1 MKIVIISKFNCQS
14 FPLNEKAIEINE
26 ETLNQIGK
34 TKCFDVEN
42 NCVVDYDNS
51 NDLKEREKQKQI
63 SELDSWFKTDYTTY
77 EQMLVRRSYLNLD
90 DEIVDNFRN
99 KTYHDLFELYTEAEV
114 VAKEIRELR
123 NNTKEASNAN

>member
-1 MKIVIISKFNCQS
+1 MELFGIEVSFEEWNHLMTEQENGKELVVEDGKVIARDRVITQ
-14 FPLNEKAIEINE
+14 E
-26 ETLNQIGK
+26 ELNQNKI
-34 TKCFDVEN
+34 
-42 NCVVDYDNS
+42 
-51 NDLKEREKQKQI
+51 L
-63 SELDSWFKTDYTTY
+63 ELDNWFKIDYTTY

-123 NNTKEASNAN
+123 KNVK

>member
-14 FPLNEKAIEINE
+14 YPLSKKAIEIDK

-51 NDLKEREKQKQI
+51 NDLKEEAKQI
-63 SELDSWFKTDYTTY
+63 RISEIKLWFEEYDNQVKQYERCVRLGIEFDKDIVELDN
-77 EQMLVRRSYLNLD
+77 Q
-90 DEIVDNFRN
+90 
-99 KTYHDLFELYTEAEV
+99 
-114 VAKEIRELR
+114 AKVYQEELR
-123 NNTKEASNAN
+123 QLKLEVSNGN